1 MTLSQVIR
9 LDKKDKNTVV
19 RKIKEWEK
27 KNAEKEE
34 RYEKEQAALLND
46 QNQTLTQTIEKMW
59 KDFRTKKKQK
69 PKKKDKNKNI

>member
-1 MTLSQVIR
+1 M
-9 LDKKDKNTVV
+9 V

>member
-19 RKIKEWEK
+19 RKIKEWER

-34 RYEKEQAALLND
+34 RYEKEQAALLD
-46 QNQTLTQTIEKMW
+46 GQNQTLTQTIEKMW
-59 KDFRTKKKQK
+59 KDFRTTKK
-69 PKKKDKNKNI
+69 PP